1 MLRNI
6 RASSSFV
13 CTLCFFHSL
22 SPASMQPH
30 QSDWHANQN
39 YIIVCIVVV
48 AVFCSIQWKICSTS
62 IKWALGFCPL
72 PHPKNQTKHSQANK
86 CDVGT
91 SLVRCTTALLCK
103 TLHVEAVLICTSWL
117 LSVLYVSPSN
127 IQPVIRFISISLHK
141 SYKKKLITFLKTSKA
156 AVIAA
161 TTNANKIVAYNDRH
175 TNSMFPYCSHARFSI
190 SFTLASWKSHS
201 IFGVHTE

>member
-13 CTLCFFHSL
+13 CTLCLCHSL

-48 AVFCSIQWKICSTS
+48 AVFCSIRWKICSTS
-62 IKWALGFCPL
+62 IKWALGFFPL
-72 PHPKNQTKHSQANK
+72 PHPKNRTKHSQANK

-103 TLHVEAVLICTSWL
+103 HCMPFSSVHLDCSRCCKSLLQTS
-117 LSVLYVSPSN
+117 SPLFASFQFPF
-127 IQPVIRFISISLHK
+127 IKVI
-141 SYKKKLITFLKTSKA
+141 KKLITFLKTSKA

-175 TNSMFPYCSHARFSI
+175 TNSMFPYRSHARFPI
-190 SFTLASWKSHS
+190 SFTLVSWESHS